1 MKHMNMRRR
10 LAALSA
16 TTLTLGLVASGASVL
31 SAGATGSDG
40 VNTSSKTITIGGT
53 FPLTGPAAAGFQDV
67 AKAALAT
74 FDYVNGHG
82 QVNGWSVD
90 YKVLDD
96 CYNLGVCGAG
106 KNTDAQ
112 TQALVNTPV
121 FATVG
126 SLGTAT
132 QQGEI
137 SYLKTNNTPQLFVSS
152 GAHFWND
159 PSSNPNLFGFQTNYL
174 AEGKIFGTYISS
186 KFKGKKVG
194 FLGQNDDFGQDGLQG
209 LKNGGVTPAT
219 ADQLT
224 YNSKDVVFNPGTFRT
239 SMAKLQSD
247 KVAVVVLDTIPQGT
261 KLALDAAKSLGF
273 KPQFIISGVGSD
285 PQTVNDTNEKGA
297 ITFTF
302 FNATNATSNKA
313 SAWNAWASKVL
324 TAESG
329 KTVNGVKL
337 ATFTSK
343 SILSGNQ
350 LYGVAIA
357 AGFIEALNKVT
368 ANGGTP
374 TRSNFVSAL
383 TSNSLSTP
391 AILLLA
397 YSSTNH
403 QGLTGGYLVSVTAT
417 GQATGATKAV
427 NTTVYS
433 VNPTTQAL
441 TTSKLTNAAV
451 PSEFK

>member
-40 VNTSSKTITIGGT
+40 VNTSSKTITIGAT
-53 FPLTGPAAAGFQDV
+53 FPLSGLASAGFADV

-74 FDYVNGHG
+74 FDYVNSHG
-82 QVNGWSVD
+82 QVNGWTVN

-96 CYNLGVCGAG
+96 CYNLCTTPGFS
-106 KNTDAQ
+106 TSAQ
-112 TQALVNTPV
+112 TNVLLSTPV

-126 SLGTAT
+126 SLGTGT
-132 QQGEI
+132 QSGVMDT
-137 SYLKTNNTPQLFVSS
+137 LKNNNVPQLFVSS
-152 GAHFWND
+152 GAHYWND
-159 PSSNPNLFGFQTNYL
+159 ASNYPNLFGFQTNYL
-174 AEGKIFGTYISS
+174 AEGKIFGTYINSAFS
-186 KFKGKKVG
+186 GKKVG
-194 FLGQNDDFGQDGLQG
+194 FLGQNDDFGTDGLQG
-209 LKNGGVTPAT
+209 LRNGGVNP

-224 YNSKDVVFNPGTFRT
+224 YNATDVVFNQGTFRT
-239 SMAKLQSD
+239 SLAKLQSD
-247 KVAVVVLDTIPQGT
+247 KVAVVVLDTIPQAT
-261 KLALDAAKSLGF
+261 KLALDAAKNLGY
-273 KPQFIISGVGSD
+273 KPTFIISGVGSD
-285 PQTVNDTNEKGA
+285 PQTVNDKNELNA

-302 FNATNATSNKA
+302 FNATNSTSNKA

-357 AGFIEALNKVT
+357 AGFIEALSKVT

-391 AILLLA
+391 AILPLQ

-403 QGLTGGYLVSVTAT
+403 QGLTGGYLVKVTAT
-417 GQATGATKAV
+417 GVSTGATKAV